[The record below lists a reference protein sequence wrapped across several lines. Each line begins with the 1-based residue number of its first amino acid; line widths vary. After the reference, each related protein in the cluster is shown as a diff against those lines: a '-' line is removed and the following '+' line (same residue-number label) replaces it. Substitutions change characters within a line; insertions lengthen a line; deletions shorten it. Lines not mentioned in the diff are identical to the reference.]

1 MLDPITP
8 VPIQPIFVC
17 PGAIVGAAM
26 MLVFLL
32 LFRYDWILLNGPQYI
47 ASLLHF
53 HP

>member
-1 MLDPITP
+1 MLDPMTP

-17 PGAIVGAAM
+17 PGEIVGAAM

-47 ASLLHF
+47 ACLFLF